1 MLAATYTFSAKWST
15 TITQA
20 FRGDVMKKCTRT
32 LVAIAFVLGLTGA
45 IKAEGEEGVVVNLPF
60 EFVVGAKTLP
70 AGTYTVRNFSVDKSG
85 TLILSNRD
93 SGTSTFV
100 LPYLDE
106 SDLTGKPELSFQQ
119 IGDRY
124 FLSAVQTAATLYR
137 IHVLDSSV
145 DHSATKS
152 GSSNT
157 ASVSHGGK

>member
-1 MLAATYTFSAKWST
+1 
-15 TITQA
+15 
-20 FRGDVMKKCTRT
+20 MKKYAKT

-45 IKAEGEEGVVVNLPF
+45 IKAEGEEGVIVNLPF

-70 AGTYTVRNFSVDKSG
+70 AGTYTVRDFSVDKSG
-85 TLILSNRD
+85 TLILSNRE

-106 SDLTGKPELSFQQ
+106 SDFTDKPELSFKQ

-124 FLSAVQTAATLYR
+124 FLSGVQTAATHYR

-145 DHSATKS
+145 NHAAAKS
-152 GSSNT
+152 VDRNA
-157 ASVSHGGK
+157 ASISHGGK